1 MSFSRF
7 SWPLAVF
14 LSFCT
19 LSDAWVLH
27 RKADSKRVDGESIPQ
42 IELRREAQNAPAEK
56 RQTTSLFCPDDR
68 FQSLLDS
75 NPDGRVQTFCNEW
88 LGVPAATTTVEY
100 ASTM

>member
-27 RKADSKRVDGESIPQ
+27 RKADSKKVDGESIPQ

-56 RQTTSLFCPDDR
+56 R
-68 FQSLLDS
+68 
-75 NPDGRVQTFCNEW
+75 
-88 LGVPAATTTVEY
+88 
-100 ASTM
+100 